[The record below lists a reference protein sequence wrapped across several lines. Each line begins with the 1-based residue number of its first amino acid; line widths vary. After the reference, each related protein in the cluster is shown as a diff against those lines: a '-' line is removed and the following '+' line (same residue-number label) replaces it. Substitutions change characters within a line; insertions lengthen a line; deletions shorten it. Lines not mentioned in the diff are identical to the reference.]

1 MLRVLTP
8 KVYQPQAPPGKI
20 SGPLAAPRA
29 PGAILGLPT
38 PGWDGETRLIHARIA
53 GLGRYVPQRVLTNA
67 DLEQMVD
74 TSDQWII
81 DRTGIR
87 ERHLA
92 APDETTSTLAL
103 RAARTALDRARIPP
117 EDLDLIVVATTT
129 PDGLFPS
136 VASLV
141 QDGLGARRAGAFDVN
156 AACMG
161 FMSALA
167 TGTQFIAGGGARR
180 VLVIGAETL
189 SRIVNWEDRGTCVL
203 FGDGAGALVLQA
215 AEFGGPLGFVLRSD
229 GSKADQLCADGLCGP
244 RDGRVVE
251 PYIHMDGP
259 AIFKF
264 AVHAMTDAVR
274 EALGTSGL
282 TADDIDLLVPHQA
295 NLRIIQGVGKALG
308 VPAER
313 TMINIEKYGNTSS
326 ASIPMALCE
335 AAEQGRLREGARVAL
350 CGFGGGLAW
359 GAMILQWST
368 TGTKPAAAQADPA
381 LASAHAAG
389 A

>member
-1 MLRVLTP
+1 
-8 KVYQPQAPPGKI
+8 
-20 SGPLAAPRA
+20 
-29 PGAILGLPT
+29 
-38 PGWDGETRLIHARIA
+38 
-53 GLGRYVPQRVLTNA
+53 
-67 DLEQMVD
+67 MVE

-87 ERHLA
+87 ERHMA
-92 APDETTSTLAL
+92 SPDETTSALSL
-103 RAARTALDRARIPP
+103 RAARAALEQARIDPT
-117 EDLDLIVVATTT
+117 DLDLIIVATTT

-167 TGTQFIAGGGARR
+167 TATQWIGAGGARR
-180 VLVIGAETL
+180 VLVVGAEVL

-203 FGDGAGALVLQA
+203 FGDGAGALVLEA
-215 AEFGGPLGFVLRSD
+215 SEFGGPLGFVLRSD
-229 GSKADQLCADGLCGP
+229 GSKAKQLWADGPCGV
-244 RDGRVVE
+244 RDGGALE

-264 AVHAMTDAVR
+264 AVQAMTEAVR
-274 EALGTSGL
+274 EALGRSGL
-282 TADDIDLLVPHQA
+282 TPRDIDLLVPHQA
-295 NLRIIQGVGKALG
+295 NLRIIQGVAKALG
-308 VPAER
+308 VPPER
-313 TMINIEKYGNTSS
+313 AMVNVEKYGNTSS

-335 AAEQGRLREGARVAL
+335 AAELGRLREGARVVL

-359 GAMILQWST
+359 GSMVLEWST
-368 TGTKPAAAQADPA
+368 TGIRPAAGVTDPA
-381 LASAHAAG
+381 LASAHAGG